1 MEKEE
6 EVWKD
11 VTGYEGR
18 YQVSNLGRA
27 RSLDWVYPS
36 GRRHKGIVLQPA
48 PDKDGYMLIT
58 LHKGGKQKTPKVHRL
73 VAEAFL
79 PKEFDVRKNQI
90 NHKNEIKSDNRVDNL
105 EWVTHTEN
113 INYGTRTLNMV
124 SSTDYKSRVIDYTK
138 VVANTDYRERSKN
151 IDYFKVRESIRKPI
165 YGYKVNDDGTF
176 GERIIFDTV
185 KEAGAFIGVTA
196 QSLTPV
202 LKGKSKS
209 SNGWFVEY
217 APRPQD
223 STRIIGYKLD
233 RKANLGPGI
242 LFTSIEFASKYTG
255 TKKKSINQV
264 LYGKAHTSNRW
275 TFIYA

>member
-1 MEKEE
+1 MEKE

-105 EWVTHTEN
+105 ECGTH
-113 INYGTRTLNMV
+113 TLNMV
-124 SSTDYKSRVIDYTK
+124 SNTDYKSRVIDYTK

-151 IDYFKVRESIRKPI
+151 MDYFKVRESIRKPI
-165 YGYKVNDDGTF
+165 YGYKVNGDGTF
-176 GERIIFDTV
+176 GERILFDTV

-217 APRPQD
+217 AQRPQD

-255 TKKKSINQV
+255 AKKKSINQV

-275 TFIYA
+275 TFVYA